1 VGVLERT
8 LIRRETPQDIPAIRR
23 VNEAAFDTSVEAN
36 IVDAL
41 RDRAAPIISLVAV
54 VDDRIIGHIIFSPM
68 TLQSDPALFVM
79 ALGPVAVMP
88 DHQRRGIGSALVRAG
103 LDECRRLGCA
113 AIFLIGHAAYYPRF
127 GFVPA
132 SRFGITSEYNVSDEV
147 FLALELNEGAL
158 GEKEGIIRYHAAFGA

>member
-1 VGVLERT
+1 
-8 LIRRETPQDIPAIRR
+8 
-23 VNEAAFDTSVEAN
+23 
-36 IVDAL
+36 VDAL

-54 VDDRIIGHIIFSPM
+54 VDDRIVGHIIFSPM
-68 TLQSDPALFVM
+68 TLQSDPTLFVM

-132 SRFGITSEYNVSDEV
+132 SRFGITSEYDVRDEV

-158 GEKEGIIRYHAAFGA
+158 REQEGIIRYHAAFGA